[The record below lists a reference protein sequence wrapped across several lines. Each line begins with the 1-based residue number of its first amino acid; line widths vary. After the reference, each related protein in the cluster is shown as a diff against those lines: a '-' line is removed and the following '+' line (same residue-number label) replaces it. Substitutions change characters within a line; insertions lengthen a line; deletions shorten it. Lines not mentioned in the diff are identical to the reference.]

1 MLGGRKSVF
10 LAITVSPMVYA
21 ALSATPFEK
30 SLNPGLAPRIPPNS
44 TIIEQTVIRYKFTLE
59 TELYLLHTNMD
70 KSLKK
75 TYGGHLGYI
84 CPGPEEELHWIQ
96 ESHMTAGDL

>member
-1 MLGGRKSVF
+1 MMLGSRKSVF
-10 LAITVSPMVYA
+10 LAITVSPMLYA

-59 TELYLLHTNMD
+59 TELYLLHTNID
-70 KSLKK
+70 KAPKQQL
-75 TYGGHLGYI
+75 
-84 CPGPEEELHWIQ
+84 
-96 ESHMTAGDL
+96 MGDI

>member
-1 MLGGRKSVF
+1 MMLGSRKSVF

-30 SLNPGLAPRIPPNS
+30 PLNPGLAPRIPPNS
-44 TIIEQTVIRYKFTLE
+44 TVIEQTVIQYKFTLE
-59 TELYLLHTNMD
+59 TELYLLHTNMY

-75 TYGGHLGYI
+75 QL
-84 CPGPEEELHWIQ
+84 
-96 ESHMTAGDL
+96 MGDI